1 METNLRILVAAYRCF
16 PNFSATAVTLNN
28 LLTQLN
34 PEEFVLASQEF
45 TSPGE
50 PAADTGLAYPP
61 PHFISKV
68 ARNTVITRRL
78 ACVKAVAMIPL
89 IARKLEKLGRSTECR
104 QILGVYP
111 NIAFLGGAALAA
123 ERLGVPFFVWLHNTP
138 KAMQWNR
145 FYNDKLGLE
154 KRILSKASCIF
165 TMSDAMRDEYRAF
178 WPNKRVETLPHPF
191 TVNKCRLPEPD
202 YNERPLRLLL
212 SGDINASNADALGN
226 IVRAIRGE
234 PEKYE
239 MHITGRASMGRLNRH
254 FGDLGNMKCHG
265 FVDEN
270 TLQSL
275 QKKAHIL
282 LLPHG
287 LNGALDNIE
296 YRTIFPTKT
305 VTYMMANRPIFAH
318 VPEGSGIDQYLQ
330 KENLAYLEY
339 SPEVDA
345 IRKGLDKLASDVNL
359 RSQLANNCVRALRR
373 FDAARVAAYFREQVV
388 GT

>member
-1 METNLRILVAAYRCF
+1 MESNLRILVAAYRCF

-28 LLTQLN
+28 LLLELKA
-34 PEEFVLASQEF
+34 EEFVLAGQEF
-45 TSPGE
+45 TSSSE
-50 PAADTGLAYPP
+50 PSVDRGIAYPP
-61 PHFISKV
+61 PHFMSTV
-68 ARNTVITRRL
+68 ARNTVLTRRL

-89 IARKLEKLGRSTECR
+89 IARRLEKLGRSNDCR

-123 ERLGVPFFVWLHNTP
+123 ERLDVPFYAWLHNTP

-154 KRILSKASCIF
+154 KRILRKASCIF
-165 TMSDAMRDEYRAF
+165 TMSDAMRDEYRDF

-191 TVNKCRLPEPD
+191 AVNKCRPPEPD

-212 SGDINASNADALGN
+212 TGGINESNADAMGN
-226 IVRAIRGE
+226 IIRATRDE

-239 MHITGRASMGRLNRH
+239 MHLTGRVSMSMLTRR
-254 FGDLGNMKCHG
+254 FGDLGNLKCHG
-265 FVDEN
+265 FVDES

-275 QKKAHIL
+275 QKQAHIL

-318 VPEGSGIDQYLQ
+318 VPRGSGIDRYLQ
-330 KENLAYLEY
+330 KDNLAYLEY

-345 IRKGLDKLASDVNL
+345 IRKGLDKLADDINL
-359 RSQLANNCVRALRR
+359 RSQLANNCVRALER
-373 FDAARVAAYFREQVV
+373 FDAARVAACFREQVV